1 MKLLKNILRFFVYFI
16 VLALLAGWIYLRY
29 ISYRPVPDY
38 DKEIALEGLKG
49 KVTVYRDS
57 LGIPHVYAENEE
69 DLYRVTGYLEAQD
82 RLWQMDLLRRVTQG
96 RLSEIFGKEYV
107 KTDLLLRALRIPEK
121 SQMLLDSIDA
131 PLRTSLEAFADGVNQ
146 YISTHRHSLPVEFS
160 ILRYK
165 PDPWQPEHSLN
176 IIGYIAW
183 NLDIGH
189 WSTEILLY
197 KAFRKMGEKAG
208 FLLPARG
215 TKLCYVYPD
224 YTIDPALL
232 ALSDNL
238 LSAGEKLAG
247 LGAEVFS
254 GSNNWAVSPEKSA
267 YGSSLLAN
275 DMHLGLNL
283 PGIWYQIHQHVK
295 NGVHVT
301 GVLFPG
307 EPVVV
312 AGHNDDIAWGI
323 TYLYADD
330 LDLYHETL
338 RPDDPEKYRYN
349 GQWLPLE
356 RSPQTIRIKGGE
368 EVHDTLLFS
377 RRGPLVSRFGEVD
390 EAISMRWGGN
400 DYSNEYL
407 GLYRIN
413 RAGNWEEFTKGLREF
428 RSVNQ
433 NFDYADRHG
442 NIGLYAAGGIPIRKG
457 PAYMVLPGDTSLYDW
472 HGKVPFELLPHTYNP
487 PDHQVSSA
495 NNRTV
500 RDNYPYYIGAYFAQF
515 YRITRIRQMLG
526 EKEKLDVNDFM
537 RMQTDQHSLL
547 ATETLP
553 PLLVILNNRAGE
565 LSEKEKTA
573 LEVLQQWDGNM
584 GPQETAPLIFEI
596 FLKNFITETITDELG
611 QEMTGQILKIRNFT
625 TTILENVR
633 ADTSSAWLD
642 DITTPAKTEGLA
654 DIALRAFHKTMAQVD
669 SRYGSTPEFWT
680 WGRIHRFTLKH
691 PLGKVKMLDRIFH
704 LNKGPFMVGGS
715 FHTVCPYSYPLTGA
729 PDGINHGAS
738 QRHIYVTGDWDK
750 SFTVIPTGESG
761 VPASD
766 YYGNQTPLYTS
777 GKYHRDYFSKDL
789 VIAHARHTTTFRP
802 AQ

>member
-121 SQMLLDSIDA
+121 SQRLLDSIDA

-573 LEVLQQWDGNM
+573 LEVLQLWDGNM
-584 GPQETAPLIFEI
+584 GPQETAPLIFEL

-611 QEMTGQILKIRNFT
+611 REMTDQILKIRNFT

-654 DIALRAFHKTMAQVD
+654 DITLRAFHKTMAQVD
-669 SRYGSTPEFWT
+669 NRYGSTPEFWT

>member
-1 MKLLKNILRFFVYFI
+1 MPVLKKILTGFIALIIILLIGGGLYVRSI
-16 VLALLAGWIYLRY
+16 ATSSI
-29 ISYRPVPDY
+29 PDY
-38 DKEIALEGLKG
+38 DGKLSLSNLKQE
-49 KVTVYRDS
+49 VVVYRDDFAV
-57 LGIPHVYAENEE
+57 PHIIAQNEE
-69 DLYRVTGYLEAQD
+69 DLYRAVGYTLAQD

-96 RLSEIFGKEYV
+96 RVSEIFGKEYAQ
-107 KTDLLLRALRIPEK
+107 TDLLLRALRIPEK
-121 SQMLLDSIDA
+121 SKMLLDSIDE
-131 PLRTSLEAFADGVNQ
+131 PLMHSLEAFADGVNQ
-146 YISTHRHSLPVEFS
+146 YINTHRHSLPVEFS
-160 ILRYK
+160 VLRYK

-176 IIGYIAW
+176 IIGYISW

-189 WSTEILLY
+189 WYTEILLY
-197 KAFRKMGEKAG
+197 KAFRKLGDKAA
-208 FLLPARG
+208 FLLPGDG

-224 YTIDPALL
+224 YKIDPSLL
-232 ALSDNL
+232 ALSGNL
-238 LSAGEKLAG
+238 LSAGDKLSEI
-247 LGAEVFS
+247 GAEAFS
-254 GSNNWAVSPEKSA
+254 GSNNWAVSPDKSA
-267 YGSSLLAN
+267 YGKALLAN

-295 NGVHVT
+295 NGLHVT

-338 RPDDPEKYRYN
+338 NPEDPGKYKYD
-349 GQWLPLE
+349 GQWLPLV
-356 RSPQTIRIKGGE
+356 RSPQTVRIKGGE
-368 EVHDTLLFS
+368 VLHDTLLYTH
-377 RRGPLVSRFGEVD
+377 RGPLVARFEGVD

-407 GLYRIN
+407 GLYKIN
-413 RAGNWEEFTKGLREF
+413 RATNWEEFTGGLREF

-433 NFDYADRHG
+433 NFDYADRQG

-472 HGKVPFELLPHTYNP
+472 HGKVPFELLPHSFNP

-500 RDNYPYYIGAYFAQF
+500 RDSYPYYIGAYFAQF
-515 YRITRIRQMLG
+515 YRIGRIRQMLD
-526 EKEKLDVNDFM
+526 EKEKLDAHDFM
-537 RMQTDQHSLL
+537 QIQTDQHSLL
-547 ATETLP
+547 ASETLP
-553 PLLVILNNRAGE
+553 PLLVILDKRAAE

-573 LEVLQQWDGNM
+573 LGVLQQWDGNM

-596 FLKNFITETITDELG
+596 FLKNFLQETIADELG
-611 QEMTGQILKIRNFT
+611 PDLTNKVLKIRNFT

-642 DITTPAKTEGLA
+642 DITTSSVTEGLS
-654 DIALRAFHKTMAQVD
+654 DITLRAFHKTMEQVD
-669 SRYGSTPEFWT
+669 SRYGSSPEFWT
-680 WGRIHRFTLKH
+680 WGRTHRFTIKH
-691 PLGKVKMLDRIFH
+691 PLGKVKLLDRIFH
-704 LNKGPFMVGGS
+704 LNKGPYMVGGS
-715 FHTVCPYSYPLTGA
+715 FHTVCPYSYPLTGD

-738 QRHIYVTGDWDK
+738 QRHIYVTGDWDR
-750 SFTVIPTGESG
+750 SFSVIPTGESG

-789 VIAHARHTTTFRP
+789 VIRHARHTTTFVP

>member
-1 MKLLKNILRFFVYFI
+1 MKLIKNILRFFIYFI

-197 KAFRKMGEKAG
+197 KAFRKMGKKAG

-584 GPQETAPLIFEI
+584 GPQETAPLIFEL

-611 QEMTGQILKIRNFT
+611 REMTDQILKIRNFT

-654 DIALRAFHKTMAQVD
+654 DITLRAFHKTMTQVD